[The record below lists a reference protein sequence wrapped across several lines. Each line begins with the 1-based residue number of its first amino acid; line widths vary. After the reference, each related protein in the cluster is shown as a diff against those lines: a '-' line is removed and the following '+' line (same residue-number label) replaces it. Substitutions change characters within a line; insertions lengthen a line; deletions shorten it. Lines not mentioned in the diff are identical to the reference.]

1 MVLKGFEY
9 IEGLYSILR
18 VGVYA
23 FGTKSF
29 RNGKVMFQCGK
40 ERDLGLMTQLA
51 NEWEQIWTVMQ
62 LIGVNLKGVVMVWSQ
77 PEGSSSGG

>member
-1 MVLKGFEY
+1 
-9 IEGLYSILR
+9 
-18 VGVYA
+18 
-23 FGTKSF
+23 
-29 RNGKVMFQCGK
+29 MFQCVK